1 MKLQIQGRNIFATGV
16 KWREDGQG
24 VLPVQGLAHERYPH
38 HGRDRNRTRR

>member
-1 MKLQIQGRNIFATGV
+1 MDKGV

-24 VLPVQGLAHERYPH
+24 ILPVQGLAHECHSY